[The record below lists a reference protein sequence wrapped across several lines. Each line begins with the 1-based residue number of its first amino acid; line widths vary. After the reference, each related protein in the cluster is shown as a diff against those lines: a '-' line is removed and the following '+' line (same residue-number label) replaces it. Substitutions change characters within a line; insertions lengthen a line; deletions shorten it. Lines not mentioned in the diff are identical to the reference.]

1 MLFGR
6 QPKHFKRNTSKIWQE
21 TTDLSNYQKIVSES
35 ELLFGMHVVRDEF
48 TISDPIDNFCEIAKQ
63 VIPGSSTPGV
73 GNVVNVVVDT
83 VGAVAKYF
91 VLNASGYSYGED
103 EWFSD
108 VISSIEDNFR
118 IKIQDLSDAGFDK
131 YISEKYGKD
140 SQYINSAIHW
150 ILVICLLFEC
160 VEDAMTAAPYVSSFN
175 DPMIAYTLSDVGFD
189 ASLRGN
195 ASQLYSF
202 EEIHNAIANL

>member
-1 MLFGR
+1 MQYKDRLFAMLFGR

-140 SQYINSAIHW
+140 SQYINSAIH
-150 ILVICLLFEC
+150 
-160 VEDAMTAAPYVSSFN
+160 
-175 DPMIAYTLSDVGFD
+175 
-189 ASLRGN
+189 
-195 ASQLYSF
+195 
-202 EEIHNAIANL
+202 